1 MAAPHAYARA
11 GAGLRLLR
19 AAVFTAVCVVVSAA
33 GHVFA
38 SCLALPGWSLA
49 AAFLGIFLVTAA
61 LAGRERSLP
70 GIVLALAAGQIGL
83 HALFGMAQQ
92 GAAKAASEASLV
104 ARAGELTC
112 GHSGAI
118 SPHQAK
124 QILAAAGLDPHS
136 PALHQHSGLA
146 GLLPSLPMLLGH
158 LLAALVAGWLLRRG
172 DLALFRL
179 VRLSALGREE
189 LRAHGAPVRALRTAL
204 RLVRALRAG
213 LAADR
218 TPWTRHL
225 VPPEPPR
232 LRTAELEH
240 SVSRRGPP
248 AAEVYVLAV

>member
-1 MAAPHAYARA
+1 MAAPHAYAQA
-11 GAGLRLLR
+11 GTGLRLLR

-38 SCLALPGWSLA
+38 SCVALPGWTLA
-49 AAFLGIFLVTAA
+49 AAFLGVFLVTTG

-83 HALFGMAQQ
+83 HALFGLAQQ
-92 GAAKAASEASLV
+92 GAAQAASEATLV

-118 SPHQAK
+118 SPHQAE
-124 QILAAAGLDPHS
+124 QILTTAGLDPHS
-136 PALHQHSGLA
+136 GSVHQHTGLA
-146 GLLPSLPMLLGH
+146 GLLPSLPMFLGH

-179 VRLSALGREE
+179 MRLSALGRDE
-189 LRAHGAPVRALRTAL
+189 LRVHGAPVRALRTAL
-204 RLVRALRAG
+204 RLVRSLRAG
-213 LAADR
+213 LGTDGS
-218 TPWTRHL
+218 PWTRHL
-225 VPPEPPR
+225 APPEPPL
-232 LRTAELEH
+232 LRTAELQH

>member
-1 MAAPHAYARA
+1 MAAPHAYAQA
-11 GAGLRLLR
+11 GTGLRLLR
-19 AAVFTAVCVVVSAA
+19 AAVFAAVCVVVSAA

-38 SCLALPGWSLA
+38 SCLALPGWALA
-49 AAFLGIFLVTAA
+49 AAFLGVFLTASA

-70 GIVLALAAGQIGL
+70 GIVFSLAAGQIVL
-83 HALFGMAQQ
+83 HAVFGMAQQ
-92 GAAKAASEASLV
+92 GAAKAASEATLV

-124 QILAAAGLDPHS
+124 QILTAAGLDPHS
-136 PALHQHSGLA
+136 SPMHQHAGLA

-179 VRLSALGREE
+179 VRLSALGRDE
-189 LRAHGAPVRALRTAL
+189 LRAHGAPVRALRAAL

-218 TPWTRHL
+218 TPWTRL
-225 VPPEPPR
+225 LTPPEPHR
-232 LRTAELEH
+232 LRAAELQH